1 MTLLTKYD
9 IASIWRDVK
18 DVVPEAVL
26 IHHSAAVV
34 WCTLVDTK
42 ECIIG
47 VPESFYKELHAF
59 ELSYN
64 GKSVKEYLGA
74 LLMPYSKDSITVEQ
88 VDMSGVDYI
97 INVQCLLQLEDTLRT
112 SGSMVDTMVA
122 DGISSRLATFD
133 DERE

>member
-1 MTLLTKYD
+1 MPLLTKYD
-9 IASIWRDVK
+9 IASIWNSVNS
-18 DVVPEAVL
+18 VIPEAVL
-26 IHHSAAVV
+26 VHHSAAVV
-34 WCTLVDTK
+34 WGTLVDTK

-74 LLMPYSKDSITVEQ
+74 LLTPYSKDSITVEQ

-97 INVQCLLQLEDTLRT
+97 INIQCLLQLEDTLRT
-112 SGSMVDTMVA
+112 SDSMIDTMVA
-122 DGISSRLATFD
+122 DGISSRLTTFD